1 MLEIGSEFDF
11 DSNNEFI
18 DMNEPTSFLKDAE
31 FYRSGRDAL
40 KAIAKNFE
48 GKYKRILLPALCCE
62 SMVVPFQTN
71 GYEISYYKLNP
82 DLTANVEDVLSKLQS
97 TNLFLYMNYFGI
109 QSFYEKNLQLI
120 KQSLNSVIIIE
131 DRTHDIL
138 SLRQTGFVPD
148 FTVCSIRKWL
158 ALPDGGLL
166 YSKNNKLNVSV
177 ENNVYFSNVRKKA
190 LENKSEYL
198 QSGKSY
204 LKELFRQQ
212 LADANIYLDND
223 KAVVSISE
231 ESLNILRYI
240 NFKKISDI
248 RRENVKVLH
257 QALINNTTVKP
268 IIESSIEEP
277 MLYYPV
283 IFNDRDRM
291 QKVLAEKGVFCPVI
305 WPLPHGAKEIC
316 KVADY
321 ISTNMLALP
330 CDHRYGSSDIEYIIN
345 MVNRLRG

>member
-18 DMNEPTSFLKDAE
+18 DINEPTSFLKDAE

-40 KAIAKNFE
+40 KAIATNYKGN
-48 GKYKRILLPALCCE
+48 YKRILLPALCCE

-71 GYEISYYKLNP
+71 GYEILYYKLNFN
-82 DLTANVEDVLSKLQS
+82 LTANVDDVLSKLQS
-97 TNLFLYMNYFGI
+97 TSLFLYMNYFGI
-109 QSFYEKNLQLI
+109 QSFSEEDLQLI
-120 KQSLNSVIIIE
+120 KQSFNSVIMIE
-131 DRTHDIL
+131 DRTHDVL
-138 SLRQTGFVPD
+138 FLRQTCFVPD

-166 YSKNNKLNVSV
+166 YSKNDKLDESA
-177 ENNVYFSNVRKKA
+177 ENDVYFSDVRKKA
-190 LENKSEYL
+190 LKNKSEYL
-198 QSGKSY
+198 ESGKPH

-212 LADANIYLDND
+212 LSDANTYLDND
-223 KAVVSISE
+223 KAVVSMSE
-231 ESLNILRYI
+231 ESLEILRYI
-240 NFKKISDI
+240 NFKKISEI

-257 QALINNTTVKP
+257 QALINIKTVKL

-283 IFNDRDRM
+283 IFNDRDRT
-291 QKVLAEKGVFCPVI
+291 QRVLAEKGIFCPVI
-305 WPLPHGAKEIC
+305 WPLPQGAKGLC

-330 CDHRYGSSDIEYIIN
+330 CDHRYGSSDIEHIIK
-345 MVNRLRG
+345 MLIKV